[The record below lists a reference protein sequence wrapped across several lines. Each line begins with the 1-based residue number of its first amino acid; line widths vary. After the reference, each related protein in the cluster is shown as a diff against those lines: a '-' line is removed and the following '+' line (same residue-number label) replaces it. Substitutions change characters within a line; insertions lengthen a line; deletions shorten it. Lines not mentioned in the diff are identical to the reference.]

1 MLPRVTA
8 GASAPLGALLAN
20 HSNKL
25 DQRRLF
31 ALKPFP
37 AARPCVPVP
46 CEEEARTH
54 EAEEAGLA
62 GACLLGNHDTLLAL
76 GAVTI
81 IVVVVVDDDLG
92 LMLLLLLI
100 LRLLHHHW
108 LGCHHH
114 GLLHHDWLLVNGHHH
129 FLRILSFKIFI

>member
-54 EAEEAGLA
+54 TPPRYKNGLA
-62 GACLLGNHDTLLAL
+62 NVCVCVCPIWRSLFSAL
-76 GAVTI
+76 
-81 IVVVVVDDDLG
+81 
-92 LMLLLLLI
+92 
-100 LRLLHHHW
+100 
-108 LGCHHH
+108 
-114 GLLHHDWLLVNGHHH
+114 
-129 FLRILSFKIFI
+129 